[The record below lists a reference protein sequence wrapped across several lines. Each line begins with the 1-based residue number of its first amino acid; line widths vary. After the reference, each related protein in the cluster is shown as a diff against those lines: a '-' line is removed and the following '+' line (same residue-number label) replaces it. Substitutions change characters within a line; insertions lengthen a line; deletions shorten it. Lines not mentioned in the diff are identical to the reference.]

1 MIREQRQ
8 LATSPIVSDFLRH
21 KMTVWVCRHTFG
33 LLSDCLAEKKLT
45 LMLHV
50 LYHYV
55 DVQVFDGNPRSQP
68 RQPSGAEAAQTAAS
82 QSGPSALWGELP
94 DARAAE
100 RDQRVQKQG
109 GEAGGCAERQEGA
122 GGSSAASGDGAQEPS
137 SAENGAAPAEPT
149 NQTSVKQEAA
159 AGEATSPSAAAA
171 DAETGVSRGDG
182 TSGTKKQRAKLP
194 QVDEMTDES
203 YIRTLDFLRRKVAQ
217 TDTSLPSVCCY
228 TFRNTHN
235 TLNTLALERT
245 GRAAVVRPNFTHLWV
260 PV

>member
-1 MIREQRQ
+1 MNER
-8 LATSPIVSDFLRH
+8 V
-21 KMTVWVCRHTFG
+21 
-33 LLSDCLAEKKLT
+33 
-45 LMLHV
+45 
-50 LYHYV
+50 
-55 DVQVFDGNPRSQP
+55 
-68 RQPSGAEAAQTAAS
+68 
-82 QSGPSALWGELP
+82 GER
-94 DARAAE
+94 ARAAE

-109 GEAGGCAERQEGA
+109 GEAGACAERKEGA
-122 GGSSAASGDGAQEPS
+122 GGSSAISGDGAQEPS

-149 NQTSVKQEAA
+149 NQTSVN
-159 AGEATSPSAAAA
+159 
-171 DAETGVSRGDG
+171 ETGVSRGDG

-194 QVDEMTDES
+194 QVDEMTDEG